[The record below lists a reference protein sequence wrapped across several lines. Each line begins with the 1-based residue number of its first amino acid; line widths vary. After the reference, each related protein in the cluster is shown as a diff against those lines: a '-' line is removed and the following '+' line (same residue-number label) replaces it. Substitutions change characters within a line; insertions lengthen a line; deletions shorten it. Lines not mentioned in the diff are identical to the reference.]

1 MAHVNWGAVLD
12 HPEVVRLVAARAHR
26 RAAGRL
32 TREDALQ
39 EARVWVARAAARW
52 RPEVG
57 PLRAYLLQGSPRPRR
72 SEPYSRPGAALVPLD
87 EPAPRTG
94 TGSADHADRRRSPG
108 WGTWTVGDLLPAP
121 EVDPSVP
128 LDVDTC
134 LHRLRR
140 QGHSRAVDILWRRAS
155 GWHLEEVGERYLL
168 SRERI
173 RQLEARALKDIRKA
187 LGITAP

>member
-1 MAHVNWGAVLD
+1 M
-12 HPEVVRLVAARAHR
+12 
-26 RAAGRL
+26 
-32 TREDALQ
+32 
-39 EARVWVARAAARW
+39 
-52 RPEVG
+52 
-57 PLRAYLLQGSPRPRR
+57 
-72 SEPYSRPGAALVPLD
+72 
-87 EPAPRTG
+87 
-94 TGSADHADRRRSPG
+94 
-108 WGTWTVGDLLPAP
+108 GDLLPAP

-173 RQLEARALKDIRKA
+173 RQLEARALKDIRGA